1 MMSIKLSDIDINNII
16 INDAINN
23 SIIPNSKYYK
33 IIYSDENIS
42 LNCIYF
48 HMNLNNSY
56 FNSVE
61 NKIYI
66 NKHHNIE
73 LIEKIKSIEL
83 SILNKINKDNKIIN
97 QKLTQ
102 LISSEYIKYQ
112 YIDTKNN
119 KKKNIDETTQLEHV
133 ILKISGIWESDN
145 SYGIT
150 FKFLFPKTFVQIN

>member
-1 MMSIKLSDIDINNII
+1 MSIKLSDINVNNII

-33 IIYSDENIS
+33 IIYSDENIT

-56 FNSVE
+56 FNSAE

-66 NKHHNIE
+66 NKDRNIE

-83 SILNKINKDNKIIN
+83 SILNKINKDNKILN

-119 KKKNIDETTQLEHV
+119 KKKI
-133 ILKISGIWESDN
+133 
-145 SYGIT
+145 
-150 FKFLFPKTFVQIN
+150 